1 MENTF
6 TVRRNTEPAEGQ
18 KHLVVNAALCDTRAV
33 LESTLAQYESVTINA
48 ATIVTNAESREKLHR
63 YNVSLN
69 AADIIDVPADAEL
82 VMKNG
87 AFTIS
92 AGEGGGRSA
101 VLEVNGSLTV
111 EPGAEKAME
120 KYISIQVNGE
130 VTYPRSMEGAMASVK
145 INGASSVYPDGAV
158 LLKRTFIVDR
168 VFALRAKAQLY
179 YAARRV
185 VLLDPKLDC
194 AAMAA
199 KGATFLTRT
208 AVIAEGL
215 LESALPMFGDDVNVE
230 VVPDGCAYVSDDA
243 ELSDALLRRY
253 GDKLY
258 VNGNLTVAPDA
269 APLLSG
275 LSYLKVTGDVLLPE
289 SAMDAFV
296 ALGAECGGELIA
308 ARGVLLSGRP
318 ELKLSCASLEDA
330 PEGLTVH
337 DCAEVH
343 LDADI
348 PPELIAERLTFI
360 SCAEVHCTK
369 TQRPAVE
376 RAARDV
382 AEITEEDTVSFS
394 GDFGQGDVG
403 GAYHFCVDDPKNNK
417 MINAASYAL

>member
-6 TVRRNTEPAEGQ
+6 TVRRNTEPVEGQ

-69 AADIIDVPADAEL
+69 AADIIDVPVDAEL

-92 AGEGGGRSA
+92 AGEGEGKSA
-101 VLEVNGSLTV
+101 VLVVNGKLTV

-120 KYISIQVNGE
+120 KYLSIQVNGE
-130 VTYPRSMEGAMASVK
+130 VTYPRSMEGAMACVK

-168 VFALRAKAQLY
+168 VFALRAKAQQY

-185 VLLDPKLDC
+185 VLLDKNLDC

-208 AVIAEGL
+208 AVLAESL
-215 LESALPMFGDDVNVE
+215 LTAALPMFGDDVNVE
-230 VVPDGCAYVSDDA
+230 VVPDGCAYVGDDA
-243 ELSDALLRRY
+243 ELSDALLRRH

-258 VNGNLTVAPDA
+258 VSGDLMVPPRA
-269 APLLSG
+269 APLLAR
-275 LSYLKVTGDVLLPE
+275 LSFLHVTGDVLLPE

-296 ALGAECGGELIA
+296 ALGAQCGGELIA
-308 ARGVLLSGRP
+308 VRGVLLSGRP
-318 ELKLSCASLEDA
+318 ELKLRRASLEDA

-337 DCAEVH
+337 ACAEVH
-343 LDADI
+343 LDEDI
-348 PPELIAERLTFI
+348 TPELIGERLTLL
-360 SCAEVHCTK
+360 SCAEVHCTRA
-369 TQRPAVE
+369 QRSAVE
-376 RAARDV
+376 RVARDV

-394 GDFGQGDVG
+394 GDFGDDDVN
-403 GAYHFCVDDPKNNK
+403 GAYHFCVGDPKNNK
-417 MINAASYAL
+417 VINAASYAL